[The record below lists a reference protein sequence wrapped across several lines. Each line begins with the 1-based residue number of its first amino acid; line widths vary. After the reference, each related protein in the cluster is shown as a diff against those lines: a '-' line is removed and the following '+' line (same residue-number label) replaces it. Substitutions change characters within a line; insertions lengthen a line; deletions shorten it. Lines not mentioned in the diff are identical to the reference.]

1 MKKDKE
7 LGVVYVL
14 TNDVMPGI
22 VKIGM
27 TKRKDVKA
35 RMNEL
40 YGTGVPLP
48 FKCEYACSVEVD
60 RCEELEHALH
70 RAFHPYRINQ
80 NREFFKIEPY
90 QAVELLKFFDKGASD
105 LTNEV
110 SNDINSGLNEGD
122 KQAIDNEK
130 AKNTSRRPPLNFKEM
145 GIPIDSILHYVKDNS
160 ITVRVCSDK
169 KVVYQDEIH
178 SLSYVTQKILGYKNL
193 PQPTPHW
200 EYNGKNLSDIYDEV
214 YPLPEE

>member
-1 MKKDKE
+1 MSKEKD

-14 TNDVMPGI
+14 TNAMMPGI

-27 TKRKDVKA
+27 TTRKDVQA

-60 RCEELEHALH
+60 RCKELELALH
-70 RAFHPYRINQ
+70 RAFHPYRINP
-80 NREFFKIEPY
+80 NREFFQIEPY
-90 QAVELLKFFDKGASD
+90 QAVELLKFIDKGAAD
-105 LTNEV
+105 LTEEV
-110 SNDINSGLNEGD
+110 SNDINSGLTDGD
-122 KQAIDNEK
+122 KEAITNEEEK
-130 AKNTSRRPPLNFKEM
+130 KTPRRPPLNFKKM
-145 GIPIDSILHYVKDNS
+145 NIPVDSILEFVKDKS

-169 KVVYQDEIH
+169 KVVFNDEVH
-178 SLSYVTQKILGYKNL
+178 SLSYVTQKLLGYKNL

-200 EYNGKNLSDIYDEV
+200 EFKGVNLSDIYDET